1 MVYIQCMQCTH
12 VYCIPNMH
20 GLVSRSE
27 VPVHKCYNNI
37 MKIHVHV
44 TKRGQNN
51 ELGKLFLGYKFRGG
65 HQYTSASDCIQLNN
79 GILCVHGR
87 R

>member
-51 ELGKLFLGYKFRGG
+51 ELGKLFWDINSEGSPVY
-65 HQYTSASDCIQLNN
+65 QC
-79 GILCVHGR
+79 
-87 R
+87 